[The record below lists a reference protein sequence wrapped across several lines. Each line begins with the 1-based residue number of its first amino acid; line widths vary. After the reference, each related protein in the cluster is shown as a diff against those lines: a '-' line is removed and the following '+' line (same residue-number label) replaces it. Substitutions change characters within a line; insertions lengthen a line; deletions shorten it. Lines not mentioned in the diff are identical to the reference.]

1 MTFKLYNTYKSR
13 YNCRI
18 YCGQQ
23 QVYHPMTLTSHR
35 SYVLQSWFLF
45 GLGALFFATEYFARV
60 APAVMVPEL
69 MQSFHVDA
77 LAIGTL
83 SAFFYYPYIIMQV
96 PAGLIYDT
104 LGIQKVLGGMILL
117 CTLGA
122 GLFVVAHTFWLLII
136 ARILIGFSS
145 AFAFTGALKIAAV
158 RFPPHKLGL
167 LAGITQGMGMFGAAL
182 SEEIFGFAMHAV
194 GWRSVMLI
202 ITLVLF
208 INAVLIF
215 IFLHDKQLCYT
226 KTSSSPVIHKGKRA
240 LITVLSNKDG
250 WINAVYAALGFAPT
264 GAFAAL
270 WGIPYLQKN
279 YQLPLHQAA
288 AIISMIFLAWGIT
301 GPVVGHLSDKMKK
314 RKPLMLAASASGVIS
329 LSSLIYLSN
338 VPLFGLYVLAFIYG
352 ASNCGVSLAY
362 AIATEINPLEA
373 SGVSIAFTNMLSI
386 ITTPFLQLIIGALL
400 VFDYHHTQHSIHAPM
415 TYSMHNYHYAL
426 FALPLITLLSFFLV
440 FFIKE
445 THCQRVT

>member
-1 MTFKLYNTYKSR
+1 MIRSSHKS
-13 YNCRI
+13 Y
-18 YCGQQ
+18 
-23 QVYHPMTLTSHR
+23 T
-35 SYVLQSWFLF
+35 LQSWFLF

-69 MQSFHVDA
+69 MQSFSVDA

-83 SAFFYYPYIIMQV
+83 SAFFYYPYIVMQV

-104 LGIQKVLGGMILL
+104 LGIQKVLGAMILL

-122 GLFVVAHTFWLLII
+122 GLFIMAHSFWVLII

-145 AFAFTGALKIAAV
+145 AFAFTGTLKIAAV

-182 SEEIFGFAMHAV
+182 SEQIFGFALHAI

-208 INAVLIF
+208 INALLIF
-215 IFLHDKQLCYT
+215 IFLQDKQLRH
-226 KTSSSPVIHKGKRA
+226 KNIPVPPTVHKGGKILKR
-240 LITVLSNKDG
+240 VLSSKAG
-250 WINAVYAALGFAPT
+250 WINAIYAGLAFAPT
-264 GAFAAL
+264 GTFAAL

-288 AIISMIFLAWGIT
+288 TIISMIFLAWGIS
-301 GPVVGHLSDKMKK
+301 GPVIGWISDRIKK
-314 RKPLMLAASASGVIS
+314 RKPLMLAASMSATLS
-329 LSSLIYLSN
+329 LSGLIYLSHL
-338 VPLFGLYVLAFIYG
+338 PLIWLYVLAFLYG

-362 AIATEINPLEA
+362 AIATEIHPLEV
-373 SGVSIAFTNMLSI
+373 SGVSIAFTNMFSI
-386 ITTPFLQLIIGALL
+386 ITTPFLQMIVGGLL
-400 VFDYHHTQHSIHAPM
+400 VLDYHHTLHAKGASMIYSI
-415 TYSMHNYHYAL
+415 HNYHYAL
-426 FALPLITLLSFFLV
+426 FALPIITLLSFFCL

-445 THCQRVT
+445 THCQRPH